1 MMNENKIPL
10 KTDDEYF
17 NKYDFVQTDDC
28 MEELTV
34 EITLAEYRS
43 LIRND
48 AYQAVRITE
57 LRSQLAA
64 AQADIER
71 LKAQLSIAN
80 GTNG

>member
-1 MMNENKIPL
+1 MNENKIPL

-48 AYQAVRITE
+48 AYQADRITE

>member
-1 MMNENKIPL
+1 MNENKIPL

>member
-1 MMNENKIPL
+1 MNENKIPL
-10 KTDDEYF
+10 KTDEEYF
-17 NKYDFVQTDDC
+17 NKDNFVQTDDC

-57 LRSQLAA
+57 LKSQLAA
-64 AQADIER
+64 AQADNER

>member
-1 MMNENKIPL
+1 MNETKIPL
-10 KTDDEYF
+10 KTDEEYF
-17 NKYDFVQTDDC
+17 NKDNFVQTDDC

-48 AYQAVRITE
+48 AYQADRITE
-57 LRSQLAA
+57 LKSQLAA
-64 AQADIER
+64 ALADNER

-80 GTNG
+80 GTNV